1 MKITLPNNTFG
12 ALIMIAAILLWIIVS
27 FTVPLWLTLMIAPW
41 WVAVPVA
48 LLVALIAFIT
58 CVKFK
63 D

>member
-1 MKITLPNNTFG
+1 
-12 ALIMIAAILLWIIVS
+12 MIAAILLWIVVS
-27 FTVPLWLTLMIAPW
+27 FTVPLWLVLMIAPW

-63 D
+63 N